1 MKTKKIEDQLRDP
14 ILMKRIVDSILD
26 PKNPD
31 SNKIQKEIIKNISN
45 CIVKDDAFLTTVKGM
60 VIENAESVS
69 NQIVT
74 KCLNDSKEYLTNAM
88 VSIVNMRCE
97 EYLKEQKRVITN
109 IIKKTIDNCV
119 EDIIKTTKQN
129 IDKNSKKLSK
139 LNFNDTDCSD
149 SISVPSKYKKQVE
162 DYVDFLSSKDKK

>member
-1 MKTKKIEDQLRDP
+1 MRTKKIEEQLRDP

-31 SNKIQKEIIKNISN
+31 SNKINKEIIKNISN
-45 CIVKDDAFLTTVKGM
+45 CISKDDAFLTTVKGM
-60 VIENAESVS
+60 VIENADNIT

-88 VSIVNMRCE
+88 VSIVNIRCE
-97 EYLKEQKRVITN
+97 EYLKEQRRLITN
-109 IIKKTIDNCV
+109 IVKKTIDNCV
-119 EDIIKTTKQN
+119 EDIIRTTKQN

-139 LNFNDTDCSD
+139 LNTNEQSD
-149 SISVPSKYKKQVE
+149 NINVPSKYKKQIE
-162 DYVDFLSSKDKK
+162 DYMNFLISKDKE

>member
-1 MKTKKIEDQLRDP
+1 MRIKKIEEQLRDP

-31 SNKIQKEIIKNISN
+31 SNKINKEIIKNISN
-45 CIVKDDAFLTTVKGM
+45 CISKDDAFLTTVKGM
-60 VIENAESVS
+60 VIENADNIT

-88 VSIVNMRCE
+88 VSIVNIRCE
-97 EYLKEQKRVITN
+97 EYLKEQRRLITN
-109 IIKKTIDNCV
+109 IVKKTIDNCV
-119 EDIIKTTKQN
+119 EDIIRTTKQN

-139 LNFNDTDCSD
+139 LNTNEQSD
-149 SISVPSKYKKQVE
+149 NINVPSKYKKQIE
-162 DYVDFLSSKDKK
+162 DYMNFLISKDKE